1 MTDRTALVTPT
12 GSLSQ
17 RVVALAWP
25 VLAQQALLFCV
36 GVYDRFLAGQ
46 NVPADRALHVATQ
59 AAQTNAGY
67 LLWFVSNLTLLVS
80 VGSTALVARFVGAR
94 NQHEANQA
102 LHQSIMLAVILGGA
116 ASVLGF
122 LLIGPLITLLGLHG
136 DAARFAIEF
145 LQPILGLVMFQL
157 VETAGVA
164 CLIGAGDTRTG
175 PFVSG
180 AVALLNM
187 PFAWALFHGFGPLP
201 ALGFR
206 GIGCGTAASHV
217 IGCLVVLT
225 VLARGRYGLK
235 LRLGSFLPHL
245 HMMYR
250 LLRVSI
256 PAAVDGLSICAG
268 QFWFLSLVN
277 QIGDEATRNFTIAAH
292 GHAIQ
297 WEAMGYLSG
306 NAFGVA
312 AMTLV
317 GQNLGARR
325 PAEAAR
331 AGWVTLRLAGL
342 FMCLMGAIFFTLAPQ
357 MLHLFSPGEHQRP
370 VIELGVPVLRLVAF
384 AMPALACTNVFT
396 AALRGAGDTRW
407 PVLFSWIGFLGI
419 RIPLAYFLTNDH
431 LELGPLGALPGWNL
445 GLFGAWLAMFADL
458 YVRGGLFLAR
468 FARGKWKETKV

>member
-1 MTDRTALVTPT
+1 MTDRPHFPT
-12 GSLSQ
+12 GSLN
-17 RVVALAWP
+17 RRIIGLAWP

-36 GVYDRFLAGQ
+36 GIYDRFLAGQ
-46 NVPADRALHVATQ
+46 NELPDRALHVATQ

-94 NQHEANQA
+94 SRDEANRA
-102 LHQSIMLAVILGGA
+102 LHQSILLAAVLGSV

-122 LLIGPLITLLGLHG
+122 LLIGPLIGLLGLHG
-136 DAARFAIEF
+136 DAANSAVEF
-145 LQPILGLVMFQL
+145 LQPVLGLVMFQL
-157 VETAGVA
+157 VESAGVA

-175 PFVSG
+175 PLVSG
-180 AVALLNM
+180 TVALLNI
-187 PFAWALFHGFGPLP
+187 PLAWALFHGFGPLP

-206 GIGCGTAASHV
+206 GIGCGTAMSHV
-217 IGCLVVLT
+217 VGCLVVLT
-225 VLARGRYGLK
+225 VLARGRFGLK
-235 LRLGSFLPHL
+235 LQLAGFKPHF
-245 HMMYR
+245 HTMYR
-250 LLRVSI
+250 LLRVSV
-256 PAAVDGLSICAG
+256 PAAVDGLSVCAG

-277 QIGDEATRNFTIAAH
+277 QIGDESTRNFTIAAH

-306 NAFGVA
+306 FAFGVA

-317 GQNLGARR
+317 GQNLGALR

-331 AGWVTLRLAGL
+331 AGWAALRLGGV
-342 FMCLMGAIFFTLAPQ
+342 FMCLMGAIFFVFAPQ

-370 VIELGVPVLRLVAF
+370 VIALGIPVLRLVAF

-407 PVLFSWIGFLGI
+407 PVLITWIGFLGI
-419 RIPLAYFLTNDH
+419 RIPLAYFFTNDR
-431 LELGPLGALPGWNL
+431 LDLGPLGALPGWNL

-458 YVRGGLFLAR
+458 YVRGGLFVAR
-468 FARGKWKETKV
+468 FARGKWKEIKV